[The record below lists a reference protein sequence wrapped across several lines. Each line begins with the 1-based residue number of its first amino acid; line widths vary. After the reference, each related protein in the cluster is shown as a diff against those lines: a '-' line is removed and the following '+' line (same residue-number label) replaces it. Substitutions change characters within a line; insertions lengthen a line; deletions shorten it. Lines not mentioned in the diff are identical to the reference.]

1 MSRGDHEWVQCDPR
15 SWKTCDEGRMEMR
28 VRWIHGWVTDGS
40 CMSWMGN
47 GRVVGG
53 SIDGPWVGQTRVRG
67 GGKGRSR
74 RCPAEKVSSIGEE
87 LATGVTRAFQLSAKG
102 GDWVANKM
110 ARGSNLEAK
119 EWVKNGREVSKKLT
133 NS

>member
-15 SWKTCDEGRMEMR
+15 SWKTCDEGRMELR
-28 VRWIHGWVTDGS
+28 VRWIHGWVIDGS

-67 GGKGRSR
+67 GGQGAFDEMTRRKSVKYRGGAGHGRDKG
-74 RCPAEKVSSIGEE
+74 VSVVCQRWGLGGKQNGKRLELGGQGMGEE
-87 LATGVTRAFQLSAKG
+87 
-102 GDWVANKM
+102 WP
-110 ARGSNLEAK
+110 RGK
-119 EWVKNGREVSKKLT
+119 
-133 NS
+133 